1 VHHGEKQAVKREEAR
16 QLYLPGRRMIRY
28 GDEDN
33 LIPSWLIVRHF
44 RNKQT
49 GNPARNAKK
58 KGGKFKNS
66 IARKLNN
73 K

>member
-1 VHHGEKQAVKREEAR
+1 
-16 QLYLPGRRMIRY
+16 MIRY